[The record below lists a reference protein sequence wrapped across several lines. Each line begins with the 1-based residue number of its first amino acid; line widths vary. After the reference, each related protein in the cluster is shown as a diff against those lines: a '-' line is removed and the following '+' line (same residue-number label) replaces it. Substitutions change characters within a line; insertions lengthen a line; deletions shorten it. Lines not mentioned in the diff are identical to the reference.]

1 MSFILDA
8 LRKSEA
14 ERQQQAGGEFSNVP
28 SSPDDSQSPKWLWIL
43 ALLLLVN
50 IVVLLGILLRP
61 DAAPDAETRS
71 VTVPADSAPA
81 EPAPTLQP
89 SPAEDAGQT
98 APSFEERVAVAK
110 KDQPAPEPTA
120 AQTAQAAT
128 ASPAPAAT
136 AAERPS
142 RDDRLMT
149 LDELRLAGSIQLP
162 ELHLDIHVYAEKP
175 AERFVFVNMN
185 KHRENSRLDEGPVVV
200 EITPEGVV
208 LRHQGQTFLL
218 PRE

>member
-28 SSPDDSQSPKWLWIL
+28 SSSDDSQSPKWLWIL

-50 IVVLLGILLRP
+50 VVVLLGILLRP
-61 DAAPDAETRS
+61 DAAPETGAPPAA
-71 VTVPADSAPA
+71 VPADSAPA
-81 EPAPTLQP
+81 EPASTV
-89 SPAEDAGQT
+89 SPPPVADTGQ
-98 APSFEERVAVAK
+98 AASFEERVALAK
-110 KDQPAPEPTA
+110 ESQPVPEPAA
-120 AQTAQAAT
+120 AQTTEPAT
-128 ASPAPAAT
+128 AGPAPAAT
-136 AAERPS
+136 TAERPS
-142 RDDRLMT
+142 GQERLMT
-149 LDELRLAGSIQLP
+149 LDELRLAGSIQLQ
-162 ELHLDIHVYAEKP
+162 ELHLDIHVYAEDP

-185 KHRENSRLDEGPVVV
+185 KHREGSRLDEGPVVT
-200 EITPEGVV
+200 EITPDGVV